1 LAGTVWRPIHGVEA
15 GRLREARLQAHHAV
29 QWLARA
35 ARGFVPP
42 HADDRHSNLD
52 WDDALDGFVT
62 HALKDGLQ
70 LGLRITD
77 LTLVVVS
84 PSGHMTVTLDGRVDA
99 DARLRLGEFLA
110 AHDLDPNCLDAKLP
124 YEIGDHAVAHG
135 VAYVAGSLR
144 DALTDLA
151 AWFANADRSLGR
163 VREQM
168 IARGLVPS
176 PVRTWPH
183 HFDMATL
190 ILLEG
195 GNAEHARSVN
205 AGFSLGDEHYEEPY
219 FYVSPYPYPNATK
232 LQALPYGHWHMR
244 GFTAA
249 VLPAGE
255 IMRMSDPQA
264 TSDAFL
270 DAAVAA
276 AMLALDATIRA
287 GGRHGSRAKLD

>member
-1 LAGTVWRPIHGVEA
+1 
-15 GRLREARLQAHHAV
+15 
-29 QWLARA
+29 
-35 ARGFVPP
+35 
-42 HADDRHSNLD
+42 
-52 WDDALDGFVT
+52 
-62 HALKDGLQ
+62 
-70 LGLRITD
+70 
-77 LTLVVVS
+77 VS